1 MEIVKVVLR
10 KTYLKSQKY
19 LVNWKSLTTRNG
31 SKRKKCGR
39 KYRWTLFRLVNLSS
53 TCHSLTL
60 LLFIAIWFQLKETG
74 EEAKRFLQEV
84 VLGIDFKRHLY
95 NSLRQHEELKFLKKN
110 LKKDEVII
118 SLDFAKNYE
127 NKQKNEIQSA
137 YFGHEAFTIFTAALW
152 IIYNISEQAFYRL
165 CAR

>member
-1 MEIVKVVLR
+1 M
-10 KTYLKSQKY
+10 
-19 LVNWKSLTTRNG
+19 
-31 SKRKKCGR
+31 
-39 KYRWTLFRLVNLSS
+39 
-53 TCHSLTL
+53 
-60 LLFIAIWFQLKETG
+60 KETG

-137 YFGHEAFTIFTAALW
+137 YFGHEAFTIFTAAL
-152 IIYNISEQAFYRL
+152 
-165 CAR
+165 